1 MDPGNRPLAS
11 TDTACRVARQAGT
24 SGANLAYSLQ
34 FVARREQ
41 FATPPE
47 SSLPVAPSTSAR
59 IDGRRLRSVRTKQLI
74 IEAYLTLLRE
84 DPQVPTAARIAER
97 AGYSVRSVFERF
109 PDLHA
114 LRVAATDYAFTQGNA
129 QAVPRD
135 LGGDRQAR
143 LKAHVET
150 RGWICEQ
157 WLPLWRALNANKG
170 DSEEL
175 NARIALVRQAV
186 LKRIELMY
194 PSELSSLAE
203 RERRQILIAIETL
216 VDFESWARMREYN
229 GLSFAEACQVWIHA
243 IDRLLPPTPVS

>member
-1 MDPGNRPLAS
+1 
-11 TDTACRVARQAGT
+11 
-24 SGANLAYSLQ
+24 
-34 FVARREQ
+34 
-41 FATPPE
+41 
-47 SSLPVAPSTSAR
+47 
-59 IDGRRLRSVRTKQLI
+59 VRTKQLI

-135 LGGDRQAR
+135 LDGDRAAR

-175 NARIALVRQAV
+175 QARITLVRQAV

-194 PSELSSLAE
+194 PSELSAVGE

-216 VDFESWARMREYN
+216 IDFESWARMREYN

>member
-1 MDPGNRPLAS
+1 
-11 TDTACRVARQAGT
+11 
-24 SGANLAYSLQ
+24 
-34 FVARREQ
+34 
-41 FATPPE
+41 
-47 SSLPVAPSTSAR
+47 
-59 IDGRRLRSVRTKQLI
+59 VRTKQLI

-114 LRVAATDYAFTQGNA
+114 LRIAATDYAFAQGNA

-135 LGGDRQAR
+135 LEGSREAR
-143 LKAHVET
+143 LKTHVET

-157 WLPLWRALNANKG
+157 WLPLWRALNANQG
-170 DSEEL
+170 DSQEL
-175 NARIALVRQAV
+175 QARILLVRLAV

-194 PSELSSLAE
+194 RAELATLAE
-203 RERRQILIAIETL
+203 RERRQVLIAIETL
-216 VDFESWARMREYN
+216 IDFESWARMREYN
-229 GLSFAEACQVWIHA
+229 GLSFEEACQVWNHA

>member
-1 MDPGNRPLAS
+1 M
-11 TDTACRVARQAGT
+11 
-24 SGANLAYSLQ
+24 
-34 FVARREQ
+34 
-41 FATPPE
+41 
-47 SSLPVAPSTSAR
+47 
-59 IDGRRLRSVRTKQLI
+59 RTKQLI

-114 LRVAATDYAFTQGNA
+114 LRIAATDYAFAQGNA

-135 LGGDRQAR
+135 LDGDRAAR

-175 NARIALVRQAV
+175 KARILLVRQAV
-186 LKRIELMY
+186 LKRIERMY
-194 PSELSSLAE
+194 RLELATLAD
-203 RERRQILIAIETL
+203 RERRQVLIAIETL
-216 VDFESWARMREYN
+216 IDFESWARMREYKD
-229 GLSFAEACQVWIHA
+229 LSFAEACQVWIHA

>member
-1 MDPGNRPLAS
+1 
-11 TDTACRVARQAGT
+11 
-24 SGANLAYSLQ
+24 
-34 FVARREQ
+34 
-41 FATPPE
+41 
-47 SSLPVAPSTSAR
+47 
-59 IDGRRLRSVRTKQLI
+59 VRTKQLI

-84 DPQVPTAARIAER
+84 DPQVPTAVRIAER

-114 LRVAATDYAFTQGNA
+114 LRIAATDYAFAQGNA

-135 LGGDRQAR
+135 LEGSREAR

-157 WLPLWRALNANKG
+157 WLPLWRALNANQG
-170 DSEEL
+170 DSQEL
-175 NARIALVRQAV
+175 KARILLVRLAV

-194 PSELSSLAE
+194 RAELSILAD
-203 RERRQILIAIETL
+203 RERRQVLIAIETL
-216 VDFESWARMREYN
+216 IDFESWARMREYK
-229 GLSFAEACQVWIHA
+229 GLSFTEACQVWIHA